1 MIYCL
6 RSKSSKERNYC
17 DQHPT
22 NHFFPLTIEVF
33 GCLDKQDDVFLH
45 DCANAM
51 WNFKGQEGPPLFV
64 LVTFFNKRILIK
76 LQKMQAF
83 FILSRAVVVGVIT
96 YQLPPLR
103 DAPFITTANLE
114 HVINC

>member
-1 MIYCL
+1 M
-6 RSKSSKERNYC
+6 
-17 DQHPT
+17 
-22 NHFFPLTIEVF
+22 F

-64 LVTFFNKRILIK
+64 LVIFFSKRISIK
-76 LQKMQAF
+76 LQKMQASS
-83 FILSRAVVVGVIT
+83 ILSQVVMVGVII
-96 YQLPPLR
+96 YRLPPLQ

-114 HVINC
+114 CALIIEIKRF